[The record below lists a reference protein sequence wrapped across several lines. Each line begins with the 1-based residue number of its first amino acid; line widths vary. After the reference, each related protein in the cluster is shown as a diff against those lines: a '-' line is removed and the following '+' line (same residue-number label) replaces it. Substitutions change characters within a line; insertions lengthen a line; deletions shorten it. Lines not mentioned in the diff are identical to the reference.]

1 MHDASVM
8 QSLMRRIMAI
18 AADHAAVRVTAVQVR
33 LGRLAHMSP
42 AHFRSHFEEA
52 ARGTLAEGAQVDAV
66 CSDELYDLFLVDV
79 ELAQ

>member
-8 QSLMRRIMAI
+8 RSLMRQVMAI
-18 AADHAAVRVTAVQVR
+18 AARHAAQRVTAVRVR

-42 AHFRSHFEEA
+42 AHFGEHFEDA
-52 ARGTLAEGAQVDAV
+52 ARGTLAEGARVEAE
-66 CSDELYDLFLVDV
+66 CTDELYDLFLVDV